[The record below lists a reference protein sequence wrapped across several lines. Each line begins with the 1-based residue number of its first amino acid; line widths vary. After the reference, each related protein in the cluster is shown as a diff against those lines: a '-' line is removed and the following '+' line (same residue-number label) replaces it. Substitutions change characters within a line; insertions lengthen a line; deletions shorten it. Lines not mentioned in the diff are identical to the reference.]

1 MVLNTMESAIDIDGS
16 PLAVSAAY
24 SGRVA
29 VAFKLGS
36 SFTRPTKGNDDA
48 RYVNLAV
55 AIYECESTGGSEWVL
70 EDTVGCGVNDLPVIF
85 PQNICI
91 QVY

>member
-1 MVLNTMESAIDIDGS
+1 MVLNTTESAIDVDGS

-36 SFTRPTKGNDDA
+36 SFTRPTKGNTDE

-70 EDTVGCGVNDLPVIF
+70 EDTVRITNGAFCFSGLNFQLILR
-85 PQNICI
+85 
-91 QVY
+91 